1 MSEKQNRFEYSF
13 VTVELR
19 NGFMRKRPAEDY
31 QEIIRSKALE
41 GWRFVQIFAPAIAGY
56 GMAASY
62 ELIFERKTR

>member
-1 MSEKQNRFEYSF
+1 MSEEQNRFEYSF

-19 NGFMRKRPAEDY
+19 SGFMRKRPAEDY

-56 GMAASY
+56 GMAVSY